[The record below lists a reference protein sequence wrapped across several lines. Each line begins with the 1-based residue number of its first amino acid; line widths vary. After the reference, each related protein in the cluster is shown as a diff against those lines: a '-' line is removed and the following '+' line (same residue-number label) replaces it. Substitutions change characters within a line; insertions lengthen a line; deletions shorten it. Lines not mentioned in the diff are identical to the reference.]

1 MGAMDALFSA
11 PSATWL
17 RLRRPPSTRDDARLL
32 EEVAR
37 DLRWGPR
44 AGAHLTLDLR
54 VGRAARRPL
63 DEYVFPLVQRLGPV
77 RFDAVFAERS
87 PADDSF
93 IRVSPSAI
101 TDATAEPQVRVRLTA
116 SATTIDWKQQ
126 LHDACRAVTP
136 QPAPPGPVAVRLRL
150 GVSRQR
156 NWSALWKPALDALGP
171 VLGVPDPTRPYLAAD
186 DRITR
191 LELHRRLDET
201 VGHRV
206 DVELWWTPVR

>member
-1 MGAMDALFSA
+1 MDTLFSA

-17 RLRRPPSTRDDARLL
+17 RLRRPPSTRPDARFLD
-32 EEVAR
+32 EVLR

-44 AGAHLTLDLR
+44 AGAHLTLD
-54 VGRAARRPL
+54 
-63 DEYVFPLVQRLGPV
+63 
-77 RFDAVFAERS
+77 
-87 PADDSF
+87 
-93 IRVSPSAI
+93 
-101 TDATAEPQVRVRLTA
+101 
-116 SATTIDWKQQ
+116 WKQQ
-126 LHDACRAVTP
+126 LHDACREATP
-136 QPAPPGPVAVRLRL
+136 RPAPPGGVAVRLRL

-186 DRITR
+186 DRVTR

-206 DVELWWTPVR
+206 DVELWWAPAG